1 MSCYQFW
8 NFFLPDNEVV
18 NKNVILNISFCFK
31 TQEETRRAADDV
43 GYKEVRSVLETDSL
57 DTHRLK

>member
-1 MSCYQFW
+1 M
-8 NFFLPDNEVV
+8 

-31 TQEETRRAADDV
+31 TQEETRRAADDA

-57 DTHRLK
+57 DTHGLK